1 MRLAPLASAA
11 YALVALAALPTSHAD
26 SSLATTSPLAP
37 QPSRTALLPIIER
50 TQAPTARRMRHARRA
65 LAPLVERTHEGDEDE
80 VGAAVTSREGAVGRS
95 ELEGSVPVVW
105 VSEERGGASSAAAS
119 SSSSRRSRST
129 GLASTSTSLGSS
141 SPSST
146 STSSPQ
152 PTALGAAALLS
163 APLPGRTLAVFPV
176 GLAFTSALLGL
187 LLAVTAYMAYE
198 RLLYRRQFRT
208 RRAEDAA
215 RQARTALE
223 VEMRVMGGGG
233 RGAAR

>member
-65 LAPLVERTHEGDEDE
+65 LAPPVERTHEGDEDE

-176 GLAFTSALLGL
+176 
-187 LLAVTAYMAYE
+187 TAYMAYE

-215 RQARTALE
+215 REARTALE